1 MGLGGDSIIVQAIVD
16 RVKSILP
23 YTTGETDSIQVN
35 MGLGRITV
43 LLGPNASGKTSILE
57 SIGYSLATIIEPAQS
72 ILALALTSSLR
83 PLRHV
88 PGLAAS
94 SLEVRGKKLST
105 IILEPNPRI
114 LLSSQEQVKLSE
126 ALHYI
131 GVDDSISFD
140 TLLDDVEFIVDALT
154 YDENISGR
162 DLPRRAIRVRLH
174 LYSDLRRIVRKIL
187 GETVT
192 IYETNPIFGV
202 KDLSSVLDEVEHDE
216 PSILRYRFSGSI
228 KVLYTVYNSK
238 LYKSIVIDSFRK
250 VLIAQV
256 REIYEDLGVVVF
268 HPGFI
273 YWPGFAE
280 GLYKYYAKS
289 GLPGERDAAL
299 LLRKYIKWFDGFEVL
314 RKLHLRSL
322 DGRRVPVYSLS
333 DGQRMAA
340 FLGLLYAL
348 FKPPAV
354 ALIDTPEAFVHP
366 DGLPVVADL
375 LVGLVDRGGQL
386 VVATQ
391 SIEFLRELLAR
402 ADKHGLLDET
412 IVQRVDL
419 SAEGIVE
426 ARGRWSGR
434 LSLDIINELG
444 ADLRR

>member
-1 MGLGGDSIIVQAIVD
+1 MQAIVD

-57 SIGYSLATIIEPAQS
+57 SIGYPLATIIEPAQS
-72 ILALALTSSLR
+72 IIALALTSSLR
-83 PLRHV
+83 PLRRM
-88 PGLAAS
+88 PGLVAS
-94 SLEVRGKKLST
+94 SLEVRGKNLST

-114 LLSSQEQVKLSE
+114 LLSSQEQVKIGK
-126 ALHYI
+126 ALHHV

-140 TLLDDVEFIVDALT
+140 TLLDDVEFIVDTLN
-154 YDENISGR
+154 YDENASER
-162 DLPRRAIRVRLH
+162 DLPRGVIRVRLH
-174 LYSDLRRIVRKIL
+174 SYSDLRRIARKIL

-192 IYETNPIFGV
+192 IYEASGIFGV
-202 KDLSSVLDEVEHDE
+202 RDLSSVLGEVEHDE
-216 PSILRYRFSGSI
+216 ANIPRYGFSGSI
-228 KVLYTVYNSK
+228 KVLYTIYNGE
-238 LYKSIVIDSFRK
+238 LHKSIVIDGARK
-250 VLIAQV
+250 ILIAQV
-256 REIYEDLGVVVF
+256 REAYENLGIVVF

-280 GLYKYYAKS
+280 SLYRYYAKS
-289 GLPGERDAAL
+289 GLPGERDAAM
-299 LLRKYIKWFDGFEVL
+299 LLRRYIEWFDGFEVL
-314 RKLHLRSL
+314 RELHLRSL
-322 DGRRVPVYSLS
+322 DGRRVSVYSLS

-402 ADKHGLLDET
+402 AGEHGLLDEA
-412 IVQRVDL
+412 IVQRVGL

-434 LSLDIINELG
+434 VSLDIINELG